1 MSEHEPK
8 PVAYIRDFGMRSL
21 SEGTHTTVMPE
32 VFLQYDIPLYPAS
45 VVTALQEEVG
55 RLRTAIGKVN
65 AIRNSII
72 GCQKMNWSEHIY
84 PLVAAL
90 NEAGIEGQ
98 DYPEAR
104 EYVGTMLERTLAAE
118 ARANAAEQRLKEAV
132 KVLEPFA
139 SLEPNLALDPKDDD
153 REVNN
158 AVFDEL
164 PKWGHLRAAR
174 AFIKEAGE

>member
-1 MSEHEPK
+1 MSDPIRDRVDENLKHLTNAVDRKDEAMSEHEPK
-8 PVAYIRDFGMRSL
+8 PVAY
-21 SEGTHTTVMPE
+21 H
-32 VFLQYDIPLYPAS
+32 S

-118 ARANAAEQRLKEAV
+118 ARANAAEQRVKEAV

-139 SLEPNLALDPKDDD
+139 SVIEDYDPWKEGDDTQGTLVIGSVTD
-153 REVNN
+153 YRLTLG
-158 AVFDEL
+158 D
-164 PKWGHLRAAR
+164 LRAAR
-174 AFIKEAGE
+174 AFIKEAGNE

>member
-1 MSEHEPK
+1 MSERMKLPKIGDELYERYPFMSAQTHEAEVK
-8 PVAYIRDFGMRSL
+8 RYAKSCLELMRA
-21 SEGTHTTVMPE
+21 E
-32 VFLQYDIPLYPAS
+32 QAS

-118 ARANAAEQRLKEAV
+118 ARANAAEQRLTEAV
-132 KVLEPFA
+132 RLIE
-139 SLEPNLALDPKDDD
+139 SLAPPEQSKSWLT
-153 REVNN
+153 
-158 AVFDEL
+158 L
-164 PKWGHLRAAR
+164 PQYAAAR